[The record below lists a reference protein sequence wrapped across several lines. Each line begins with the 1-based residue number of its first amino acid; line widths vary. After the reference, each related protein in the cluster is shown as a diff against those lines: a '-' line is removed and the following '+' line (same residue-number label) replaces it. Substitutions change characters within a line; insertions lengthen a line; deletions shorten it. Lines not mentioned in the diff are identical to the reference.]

1 MSTNSNLLRSFRR
14 AFSIGAFLVSI
25 ATSTSAQPRPWVG
38 FSSLGADLLAEEGLG
53 HEGPGAADYF
63 GFAVVAA
70 DFNGD
75 GVDDLVTGLPGND
88 CDFVVWDCGATVL
101 RLGVQ
106 GAGLSSTA
114 TRQVQLNGPGDPA
127 FAEYGATLTAGDFNG
142 DGRADLAVG
151 MPGYGVDWER
161 EGAVQIHFGDE
172 FGGLSTGITLLREGF
187 LGVPGSPIPQD
198 EFGFAMAAGD
208 FNGDGFDDLAVGI
221 PGDLANK
228 GMVTV
233 AHGAGGGLIPFSGF
247 VMQQGLQGL
256 PDTPEFDEEFGYALA
271 AADFNDDGFDD
282 LAIGVPSEDD
292 VGAVLVVFGSPNSL
306 IFANHE
312 YFSLFDLGG
321 VHQPGSRFGSVLA
334 PGDWNG
340 DGVADLAIGAPLYDG
355 ANGLTDLGLVTAIY
369 GTTGGFLPFPG
380 FVHMSEASTING
392 SIESGDRFGS
402 ALAAGDFDDDG
413 VDDLAIG
420 IPGDN
425 YNVQVIDAG
434 AVAVVLGRHLQ
445 FLPGASRF
453 LAPGMF
459 PQRLIPDVPQ
469 GAPGYGSALAA
480 GDFDGN
486 GFSDLAIGAPRRDI
500 VNVTGDVG
508 GVAVLF
514 GQLFVDGFEAEDTV
528 EWSAS
533 AP

>member
-1 MSTNSNLLRSFRR
+1 M
-14 AFSIGAFLVSI
+14 
-25 ATSTSAQPRPWVG
+25 
-38 FSSLGADLLAEEGLG
+38 
-53 HEGPGAADYF
+53 
-63 GFAVVAA
+63 
-70 DFNGD
+70 
-75 GVDDLVTGLPGND
+75 
-88 CDFVVWDCGATVL
+88 
-101 RLGVQ
+101 
-106 GAGLSSTA
+106 
-114 TRQVQLNGPGDPA
+114 
-127 FAEYGATLTAGDFNG
+127 
-142 DGRADLAVG
+142 
-151 MPGYGVDWER
+151 
-161 EGAVQIHFGDE
+161 
-172 FGGLSTGITLLREGF
+172 
-187 LGVPGSPIPQD
+187 
-198 EFGFAMAAGD
+198 
-208 FNGDGFDDLAVGI
+208 
-221 PGDLANK
+221 
-228 GMVTV
+228 
-233 AHGAGGGLIPFSGF
+233 
-247 VMQQGLQGL
+247 
-256 PDTPEFDEEFGYALA
+256 
-271 AADFNDDGFDD
+271 
-282 LAIGVPSEDD
+282 
-292 VGAVLVVFGSPNSL
+292 
-306 IFANHE
+306 
-312 YFSLFDLGG
+312 
-321 VHQPGSRFGSVLA
+321 
-334 PGDWNG
+334 
-340 DGVADLAIGAPLYDG
+340 
-355 ANGLTDLGLVTAIY
+355 TDLGLVTAIY

-486 GFSDLAIGAPRRDI
+486 GFADLAIGAPRRDI